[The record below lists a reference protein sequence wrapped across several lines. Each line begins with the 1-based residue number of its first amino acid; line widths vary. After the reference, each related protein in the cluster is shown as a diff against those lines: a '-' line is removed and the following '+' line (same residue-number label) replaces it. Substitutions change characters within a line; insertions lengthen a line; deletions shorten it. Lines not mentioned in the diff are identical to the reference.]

1 MQKVNL
7 KLVSIGC
14 LVVGLLSL
22 LRTAFFDTAPEGT
35 HNIGLMQVQMLWSN
49 FSILML
55 VVGAIFYVGYH
66 VGAKLDGVGQLNKN
80 TAS

>member
-1 MQKVNL
+1 MNL
-7 KLVSIGC
+7 KPVSVGC
-14 LVVGLLSL
+14 LVIGLLSL

-49 FSILML
+49 FGTLML